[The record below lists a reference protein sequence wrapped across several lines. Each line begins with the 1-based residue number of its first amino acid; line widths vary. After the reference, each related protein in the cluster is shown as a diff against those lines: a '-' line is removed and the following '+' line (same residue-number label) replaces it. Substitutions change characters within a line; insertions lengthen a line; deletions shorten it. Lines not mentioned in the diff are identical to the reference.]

1 MLEAQIKIEDDL
13 AAKGFKRAMQEKA
26 IADNAKFYGS
36 YLIVVWIVIAI
47 ADGLMDAGN
56 LIFPHLL
63 VIFGLWIVATVYGYL
78 DWSKRVAQTKG
89 WSFHARLDEQGVI
102 TKMSLNEERR
112 NWNFYKNYKEYK
124 LIKNKI
130 EYLSVFAL

>member
-47 ADGLMDAGN
+47 ADGLMDAGD